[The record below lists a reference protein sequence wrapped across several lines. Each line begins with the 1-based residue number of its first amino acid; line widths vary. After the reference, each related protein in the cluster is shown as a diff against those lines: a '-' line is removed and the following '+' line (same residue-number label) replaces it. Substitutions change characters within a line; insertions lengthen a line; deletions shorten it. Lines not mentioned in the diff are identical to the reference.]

1 MSYDKE
7 SGIYT
12 GYIYCIT
19 NTING
24 KQYVGQTSRTIMLR
38 WKQHKNCAA
47 GKQDN
52 QYLHNAM
59 RTYGIENFK
68 VEEIS
73 RVTSDLL
80 SKLHCLLDLEE
91 SKLISIYNSIVP
103 NGYNITS
110 GGDVNPTIVT
120 CKPVLQLDYQ
130 YNVMNEFQSISEAS
144 QKTGLGY
151 DIISCSCKKYRIL
164 SKYGCIYCFKNNFD
178 YIVENKPF
186 STSCISTNKKRKT
199 IVQYDLGGEILY
211 KYNSVADAV
220 IGCGLKSSDGIYD
233 VLNGKRAMAGG
244 YLWSY
249 EGHLPKK
256 YEKPVRNVNK
266 NRKKNSYSKKIP
278 ICMYSKS
285 GDFIRRYDSYKD
297 TEKDG
302 FNKKTVYECCK
313 HHLNQTGGYVFEYE
327 GISPRTGIKRKRIE
341 SNYSPVL
348 QYDLAGNFISKYES
362 IKEAS
367 KISNGCESRISS
379 CCRGQSHSSG
389 GYLWR
394 YATKNDSDKMS
405 ISPYVKK
412 SRKSFEIYIVDLNGN
427 IISKFSNTGEA
438 IKYTKL
444 SKGTFYRCLNGER
457 TYKPGIF
464 IKRERDIDICDELSK
479 CS

>member
-24 KQYVGQTSRTIMLR
+24 KQYVGQTSRNIMLR

-178 YIVENKPF
+178 YVVENKPF
-186 STSCISTNKKRKT
+186 ITSCISTNKKRKI

-211 KYNSVADAV
+211 KYNSVADAAM
-220 IGCGLKSSDGIYD
+220 GCGLKSSDGIYD
-233 VLNGKRAMAGG
+233 VLNGKRAVSGG

-256 YEKPVRNVNK
+256 YEKPVRNVKK
-266 NRKKNSYSKKIP
+266 NRKRNAYSKKIP

-285 GDFIRRYDSYKD
+285 GEFIRKYDSYKD
-297 TEKDG
+297 AEKDG

-327 GISPRTGIKRKRIE
+327 GISPRTNISRKAPYKNFR
-341 SNYSPVL
+341 SVA
-348 QYDLAGNFISKYES
+348 QYDLNGNLIRIYES
-362 IKEAS
+362 IKIAS
-367 KISNGCESRISS
+367 ELTNEPAGSISS
-379 CCRGQSHSSG
+379 CCQRKCKKCNK
-389 GYLWR
+389 YIWR
-394 YATKNDSDKMS
+394 YVDEDKPKHNLSPIVLIDSQNNIVNKFNTIKDVIKFTGLS
-405 ISPYVKK
+405 KCA
-412 SRKSFEIYIVDLNGN
+412 IYDCLNGN
-427 IISKFSNTGEA
+427 R
-438 IKYTKL
+438 KYNDNIVI
-444 SKGTFYRCLNGER
+444 R
-457 TYKPGIF
+457 
-464 IKRERDIDICDELSK
+464 REKDVDRVNELSE